1 MTINGKQKQIKSLD
15 IEKSAKES
23 ILQAEE
29 EIIDQQNRQFDLGE
43 RSDGSNFASENIK
56 FVKDKRVYHYRKLY
70 WTGAFRKGLEIT
82 KQMTIDSKDPKS
94 KEIRGAIGDELFGLS
109 KISVKH
115 ILPIVKDFFF
125 KKLQ

>member
-1 MTINGKQKQIKSLD
+1 MTIKDKQNRIKSLA

-23 ILQAEE
+23 IFQAEE

-43 RSDGSNFASENIK
+43 RSDGTNFASENIK
-56 FVKDKRVYHYRKLY
+56 FVKDKMVYHYRKLY

-82 KQMTIDSKDPKS
+82 KQMTIDSKDS
-94 KEIRGAIGDELFGLS
+94 KANAIGDELFGLS

-115 ILPIVKDFFF
+115 ILPIIKDFFF